1 MNNTKRA
8 LIITAIILNI
18 LNIGLNIYLIV
29 SYFMLP
35 SIDDKHRL
43 FDLFNRRRRKVL
55 PKEIWFLY
63 DFRYDWAD
71 IKFVLCFNDNPYY
84 HNVYLRYGLD

>member
-35 SIDDKHRL
+35 SIGKRA
-43 FDLFNRRRRKVL
+43 V
-55 PKEIWFLY
+55 ILY
-63 DFRYDWAD
+63 Y
-71 IKFVLCFNDNPYY
+71 I
-84 HNVYLRYGLD
+84 